1 MTFETDDLDSFP
13 IASLKST
20 ARRARDRSHAPY
32 SEFSVGA
39 AVLGRREKVFG
50 AGNIEWGGREGVHA
64 EQLAILKAVD
74 RGRAPIQAI
83 AISVDG
89 EKGTPPC
96 SLCLHAIANFSTEDV
111 PIYTD
116 HGDQWEKTMLYEA
129 SPLID
134 RYQER
139 CEEHLDTE
147 TVNGGDEE

>member
-1 MTFETDDLDSFP
+1 MTIDSDELDSFP
-13 IASLKST
+13 IASIKST
-20 ARRARDRSHAPY
+20 ARRARERGHAPY
-32 SEFSVGA
+32 SGFSVGA
-39 AVLGRREKVFG
+39 AVLGRREKVYG

-89 EKGTPPC
+89 EEGTPPC
-96 SLCLHAIANFSTEDV
+96 SLCLHAIANFSTEDI

-116 HGDQWEKTMLYEA
+116 HGDHWEKTMLYEA
-129 SPLID
+129 TPLVD

-139 CEEHLDTE
+139 CEDHFG
-147 TVNGGDEE
+147 VNGGDGD